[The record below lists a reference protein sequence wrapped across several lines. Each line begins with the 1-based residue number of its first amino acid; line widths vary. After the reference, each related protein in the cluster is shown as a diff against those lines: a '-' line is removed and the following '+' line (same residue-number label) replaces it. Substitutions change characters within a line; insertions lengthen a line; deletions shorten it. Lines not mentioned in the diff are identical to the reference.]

1 MPQRQWPS
9 CASARGAEGAITLE
23 FVLIFMTSILVLF
36 APAGEFF
43 RLSFID
49 QTLARTT
56 HLAARAAGSDPS
68 NCQAAVKRA
77 FEGDDAA
84 RWLLDLDGNGEIGM
98 ASGNEGWPDSSSTE
112 EVQVGVSWDGDLSDG
127 AAWSE
132 AGCGDPG
139 SWIRVR
145 ARVRVQPWFGPVR
158 ALWADGI
165 RRQHESWARN
175 QG

>member
-1 MPQRQWPS
+1 M
-9 CASARGAEGAITLE
+9 TVE

-49 QTLARTT
+49 QTLARAT

-68 NCQAAVKRA
+68 NCLAAVKRA
-77 FEGDDAA
+77 FEGDGAA
-84 RWLLDLDGNGEIGM
+84 RWLLDLDGNGEIGV
-98 ASGNEGWPDSSSTE
+98 ASGNEGWPDSSPTE
-112 EVQVGVSWDGDLSDG
+112 EVQVGVSWDGDLSDDEE
-127 AAWSE
+127 WSE
-132 AGCGDPG
+132 TGCGDPG

-145 ARVRVQPWFGPVR
+145 ARVRVQPWFGPARV
-158 ALWADGI
+158 LWDDEGI
-165 RRQHESWARN
+165 GRQHESWARN

>member
-1 MPQRQWPS
+1 M
-9 CASARGAEGAITLE
+9 TVE
-23 FVLIFMTSILVLF
+23 FVLILLISILVLF

-49 QTLARTT
+49 QTLARAT

-68 NCQAAVKRA
+68 NCLAAIKRA
-77 FEGDDAA
+77 FEGDGAA

-98 ASGNEGWPDSSSTE
+98 TSGDEEWPDSSSTQ
-112 EVQVGVSWDGDLSDG
+112 EVQVRVSWDGDLSDDV
-127 AAWSE
+127 AWSE
-132 AGCGDPG
+132 TGCGDPG

-145 ARVRVQPWFGPVR
+145 ARVRVQPWFGPARV
-158 ALWADGI
+158 LWDAEGI
-165 RRQHESWARN
+165 RREHESWARN